1 MMGKLQTEEGKM
13 NVSGQVYEEPLT
25 FQCGAH
31 ISRRTLKPRDPSSDI
46 LESHNDTPY
55 INNNSKKKRSFIDF
69 DACEKKNK

>member
-31 ISRRTLKPRDPSSDI
+31 ISRQAQPPGTLLLTSWNLI
-46 LESHNDTPY
+46 MTPLT
-55 INNNSKKKRSFIDF
+55 STTTQRKRSFIDF